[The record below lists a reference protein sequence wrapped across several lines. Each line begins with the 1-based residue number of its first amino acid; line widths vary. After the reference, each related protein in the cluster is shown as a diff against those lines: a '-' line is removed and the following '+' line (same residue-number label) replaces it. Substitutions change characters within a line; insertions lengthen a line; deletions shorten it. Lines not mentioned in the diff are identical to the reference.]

1 MARIDTH
8 HHVIPPDY
16 RKALQ
21 KAGIADAGSRALPE
35 WSAEA
40 SLQTMS
46 ELDVSAPFV
55 SRNDP
60 RVRFKQAEHLLFRGD
75 LLAFEHTTARLGNH
89 ASDEWEELLHLIS
102 ELLSPFL
109 PSSAQCRRHPL
120 RLLYHLFGDLSQVL
134 IQLTLLGELLL
145 ALAP

>member
-1 MARIDTH
+1 
-8 HHVIPPDY
+8 VSEE
-16 RKALQ
+16 ALMVRERRFGLPMFVRLLQ
-21 KAGIADAGSRALPE
+21 DLETGHEAALYLIE
-35 WSAEA
+35 HDEA
-40 SLQTMS
+40 P

-60 RVRFKQAEHLLFRGD
+60 RVGFKEAEDFLFRGD
-75 LLAFEHTTARLGNH
+75 FLAFEHPAAGLGDH

-109 PSSAQCRRHPL
+109 PSSAQCRRNPL
-120 RLLYHLFGDLSQVL
+120 RLLHHLFGDLYQVL
-134 IQLTLLGELLL
+134 IQLTLLAELLL